1 MTKGK
6 RREDSGDPKIM
17 HPLKSYFTAIQSLD
31 APEATEHTLRG
42 ALENLLNAIVA
53 DENPNVTVIHEPK
66 RDKTRLGAPD
76 FKIKLH
82 ESTVGYLE
90 TKPIGDN
97 LDAVLQSAQIVKYK
111 RLSGNLILTDYLEW
125 IWLRDGAI
133 IACETLCSPSD
144 AGNRRARLDPN
155 KAEKVAKLITG
166 FLSVPPAKLGTAN
179 TLSRALAVRC
189 HDLRDFLLE
198 ELERQEQEHQEG
210 RLYGLYAVFK
220 KEVFQEL
227 ALKEFADAF
236 AQTLGYGLFLAKLNA
251 GETTA
256 VTLLNAKRHIPTN
269 FALLRELVDFLDELD
284 QDEYRG
290 IRWLVE
296 EILSIMN
303 TLDLTAIHED
313 LAFSKRSGR
322 LPPTTDDRHLFAK
335 DPYVYFYEDF
345 LKAYDKDTRKGR
357 GVYYT
362 PPPVVNFIVRA
373 VNDILKDTFGITG
386 GLADRKRVTVLDF
399 ATGTGTFLL
408 EILHHIFEA
417 TPEGTRSLIVK
428 EHVLKN
434 LYGFEYLIAPY
445 TVAHLKLS
453 QFLHDKGYAMQ
464 PGERLNVYLTN
475 TLEPIAPQGNLLL
488 PALSREVKAAQAIKD
503 KPVLVITGNPPYAG
517 HSKNTGAWITDLIDT
532 YKEVDGKPLG
542 EKNSKWLQDDYVKF
556 IRFAQWKMEQVEEG
570 IVGIITNHSF
580 LDNPTFRGMRQ
591 ALMHTFNQV
600 YVMDLHGNTKKKER
614 TPEGGRDENVFDIE
628 QGVAISLLVKKKG
641 VPATVYHADLWG
653 ERNAKYRAL
662 LETAKDRV
670 KWTEL
675 HPSSPFHLFIPQDEA
690 LREEYDR
697 GWPVTE
703 IFPVHSVGIVTAR
716 DRLVVHHTEDTLWKT
731 VQDFAR
737 LEREEARRKYALG
750 RDAQDWKVAL
760 AQQDLRES
768 GPMKDYMV
776 PVTYRPFDTRYT
788 YYTGRSRGFH
798 CRPRGEVM
806 RHMLAG
812 ENVGIITTRLTKDDW
827 AVLATNHIAAHKSG
841 SRYDISY
848 LFPLY
853 LYPSPESE
861 KKQKEA
867 FEEDNPFQD
876 GERIENLSP
885 KFRAFVDGKY
895 THHYSPEEILGY
907 IYAVL
912 HSPTYRQKYLDFLK
926 IDFPRVPFVNERK
939 TFEALAALGWELMQ
953 AHLLKT
959 IPDSLTVDVIAG
971 DFEVEKPRYNPQHER
986 LYMNKTQYFSPVP
999 RDVWAF
1005 HIGGYQVLD
1014 KYLKSRKGRV
1024 LSLDEIE
1031 TVQNVVNGLR
1041 FTIDQMQRIG
1051 ESWKL

>member
-1 MTKGK
+1 MT
-6 RREDSGDPKIM
+6 S
-17 HPLKSYFTAIQSLD
+17 PLILYFTAIKHLD
-31 APEATEHTLRG
+31 TAESTEHTLRG
-42 ALENLLNAIVA
+42 ALETLLNAIA
-53 DENPNVTVIHEPK
+53 ATENPNVTVLHEPK

-82 ESTVGYLE
+82 EATVGYLE
-90 TKPIGDN
+90 TKPIGDH
-97 LDAVLQSAQIVKYK
+97 LDVVLQSAQIAKYK

-125 IWLRDGAI
+125 LWLRDGAI
-133 IACETLCSPSD
+133 IQRETLCYPSD
-144 AGNRRARLDPN
+144 AGTRRARLDPD
-155 KAEKVAKLITG
+155 KAAKVAKLIAG

-198 ELERQEQEHQEG
+198 ELERQEQEQQEG
-210 RLYGLYAVFK
+210 RLYGLYVVFK
-220 KEVFQEL
+220 EEVFQAL
-227 ALKEFADAF
+227 TLKEFADAF

-256 VTLLNAKRHIPTN
+256 VTLGNAKRYIPTN

-322 LPPTTDDRHLFAK
+322 LPATTDDRQLFAK

-373 VNDILKDTFGITG
+373 VNDTLKDIFGINQ

-408 EILHHIFEA
+408 ETLHHIFAA
-417 TPEGTRSLIVK
+417 TSAGTRTLMVQ

-464 PGERLNVYLTN
+464 AGERLNIYLTN
-475 TLEPIAPQGNLLL
+475 TLEPIEPQRNLLL
-488 PALSREVKAAQAIKD
+488 PALSREVEAAQAIKD
-503 KPVLVITGNPPYAG
+503 KPVLVITGNPPYSG
-517 HSKNTGAWITDLIDT
+517 HSRNTGEWITDLIDT

-570 IVGIITNHSF
+570 VVGIITNHSF

-591 ALMHTFNQV
+591 SLMQTFNQV

-614 TPEGGRDENVFDIE
+614 TPEGGKDENVFDIE
-628 QGVAISLLVKKKG
+628 QGVAISLLVKKQG
-641 VPATVYHADLWG
+641 LSHAVYHADLWG
-653 ERNAKYRAL
+653 ERQAKYRAL
-662 LETAKDRV
+662 LETEKDEV
-670 KWTEL
+670 EWTKL
-675 HPSSPFHLFIPQDEA
+675 QPSSPFYLFIPQDEV

-697 GWPVTE
+697 GWRVTE
-703 IFPVHSVGIVTAR
+703 IFPVHSVGISTAR
-716 DRLVVHHTEDTLWKT
+716 DRLTIQHTEDEIWKR
-731 VQDFAR
+731 VQDFAG
-737 LEREEARRKYALG
+737 LEGEAARKKYTLG
-750 RDAQDWKVAL
+750 KDTRDWKVAL
-760 AQQDLRES
+760 AQRDLRDS
-768 GPMKDYMV
+768 GLSQDRVV
-776 PVTYRPFDTRYT
+776 PITYRPFDTRYT
-788 YYTGRSRGFH
+788 YYTGHSRGFH
-798 CRPRGEVM
+798 CMPRGKVM
-806 RHMLAG
+806 HHMLAG
-812 ENVGIITTRLTKDDW
+812 ENLGFSVSRGKETGGGWEHVFCCDRIIQLHTVSLKEG
-827 AVLATNHIAAHKSG
+827 N
-841 SRYDISY
+841 Y

-853 LYPSPESE
+853 LYPPPEGQERGKSRL
-861 KKQKEA
+861 
-867 FEEDNPFQD
+867 FEDTDPFQ
-876 GERIENLSP
+876 GKERIENLSP
-885 KFRAFVDGKY
+885 KFRAFVDEKY
-895 THHYSPEEILGY
+895 THRYSPEEILGY

-912 HSPTYRQKYLDFLK
+912 HSPIYRQKYLDFLK
-926 IDFPRVPFVNERK
+926 TDFPRIPFVDERE

-959 IPDSLTVDVIAG
+959 IPTALTVDVTAG
-971 DFEVEKPRYNPQHER
+971 DFTVEKPRYDPQHER
-986 LYMNKTQYFSPVP
+986 LYINKTQYFSSVP
-999 RDVWAF
+999 QNVWAF
-1005 HIGGYQVLD
+1005 HIGGYQVLST
-1014 KYLKSRKGRV
+1014 YLKSRKGRA

-1031 TVQNVVNGLR
+1031 NIQHIVNVLR
-1041 FTIDQMQRIG
+1041 FTIDQMGRI
-1051 ESWKL
+1051 EECWKL

>member
-1 MTKGK
+1 MT
-6 RREDSGDPKIM
+6 I
-17 HPLKSYFTAIQSLD
+17 PLSPYFKTIKSLD
-31 APEATEHTLRG
+31 TTEATEHTLRG
-42 ALENLLNAIVA
+42 ALENLLNAIA
-53 DENPNVTVIHEPK
+53 ATENPNVTVLHEPK

-82 ESTVGYLE
+82 EATVGYLE

-97 LDAVLQSAQIVKYK
+97 LDAVLQSAQIAKYK
-111 RLSGNLILTDYLEW
+111 KLSDNLILTDYLEW
-125 IWLRDGAI
+125 LWLRDGDI
-133 IACETLCSPSD
+133 IQRETLCHPSD
-144 AGNRRARLDPN
+144 AGNRRARLDPD

-189 HDLRDFLLE
+189 HNLRDFLLE
-198 ELERQEQEHQEG
+198 ELERQEQEQQEG

-220 KEVFQEL
+220 QEVFQAL
-227 ALKEFADAF
+227 TLKEFADAF

-251 GETTA
+251 GEPAA
-256 VTLLNAKRHIPTN
+256 VTLDNAKRYIPTN

-313 LAFSKRSGR
+313 LAFSKRSGQ
-322 LPPTTDDRHLFAK
+322 LPPTPDEQQLFAK

-373 VNDILKDTFGITG
+373 VNDILKDTFGINQ

-408 EILHHIFEA
+408 ETLHHIFAA
-417 TPEGTRSLIVK
+417 TSAGTRTLMVK

-464 PGERLNVYLTN
+464 SGERLNVYLTN
-475 TLEPIAPQGNLLL
+475 TLEPIEPQGNLLL

-503 KPVLVITGNPPYAG
+503 KPVLVITGNPPYSG
-517 HSKNTGAWITDLIDT
+517 HSRNTGEWITALIDT
-532 YKEVDGKPLG
+532 YKTVDGRPLG
-542 EKNSKWLQDDYVKF
+542 EKNLKWLQDDYVKF

-570 IVGIITNHSF
+570 VVGIITNHSF

-591 ALMHTFNQV
+591 SLMHTFNQV

-614 TPEGGRDENVFDIE
+614 GPEGGKDENVFDIE
-628 QGVAISLLVKKKG
+628 QGVAISLLVKKRG
-641 VPATVYHADLWG
+641 LSSAVYHADLWG

-662 LETAKDRV
+662 LETEKGGV
-670 KWTEL
+670 EWTEL
-675 HPSSPFHLFIPQDEA
+675 RPSSPFYLFIPQDEA

-697 GWPVTE
+697 GWRVTE
-703 IFPVHSVGIVTAR
+703 IFVVNNSGIVSKR
-716 DRLVVHHTEDTLWKT
+716 DKIAFHFEKKDLYKVLD
-731 VQDFAR
+731 DFR
-737 LEREEARRKYALG
+737 VLEERT
-750 RDAQDWKVAL
+750 
-760 AQQDLRES
+760 LREKYRFRDS
-768 GPMKDYMV
+768 RDGKIRFVKDHIRDYGIKDEYIRLCL
-776 PVTYRPFDTRYT
+776 YRPFDSRWT
-788 YYTGRSRGFH
+788 YHTDKSKGFLGW
-798 CRPRGEVM
+798 PVYDIM
-806 RHMLAG
+806 RHMLSG
-812 ENVGIITTRLTKDDW
+812 DNLGLCLSKGQEVHGKWEHGFCTDRIIQHH
-827 AVLATNHIAAHKSG
+827 AVSLKEVN
-841 SRYDISY
+841 Y

-853 LYPSPESE
+853 LYAPLEGE
-861 KKQKEA
+861 KIKGNL
-867 FEEDNPFQD
+867 FEVDNPFQ
-876 GERIENLSP
+876 GRERIENFSP
-885 KFRAFVDGKY
+885 EFREFVDEKY

-912 HSPTYRQKYLDFLK
+912 HSPAYRQKYLDFLK
-926 IDFPRVPFVNERK
+926 TDFPRVLFVDDRE
-939 TFEALAALGWELMQ
+939 TFETLSQIGWELMQ
-953 AHLLKT
+953 AHLLKI
-959 IPDSLTVDVIAG
+959 IPDALTVDVTAG
-971 DFEVEKPRYNPQHER
+971 DFAVEKPRYDSQNER
-986 LYMNKTQYFSPVP
+986 LYLNKAQYFSPVP
-999 RDVWAF
+999 ADVWAF
-1005 HIGGYQVLD
+1005 HIGGYQVLY
-1014 KYLKSRKGRV
+1014 KYLDSRKSRT

-1031 TVQNVVNGLR
+1031 NVQNIVNVLR
-1041 FTIDQMQRIG
+1041 FTIDQMERIG
-1051 ESWKL
+1051 ECWKL